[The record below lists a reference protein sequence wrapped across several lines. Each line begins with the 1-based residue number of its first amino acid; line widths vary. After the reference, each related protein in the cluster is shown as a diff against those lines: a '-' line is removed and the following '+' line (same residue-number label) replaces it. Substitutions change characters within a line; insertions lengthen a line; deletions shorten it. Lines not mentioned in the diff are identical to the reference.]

1 MTGPLIL
8 VMQSNGNLELKNGAR
23 IEWQTNTGGYPGA
36 FVILRDDGKLVLYS
50 YQGIELKSLQ

>member
-1 MTGPLIL
+1 ML

-23 IEWQTNTGGYPGA
+23 IEWQTNTGGNPGA